1 MIIKQLSV
9 FLENKTGRLN
19 EVTQILGNAGI
30 NMSAFSVADTSEFG
44 ILRMIVSDPEK
55 ALAILKEAEFSVRLT
70 DVICLSSP
78 NEPGALARA
87 LNILSGENV
96 FIEYLYAYS
105 MDNKSANIVLK
116 PDNIQKCI
124 EVLQAH
130 QMELISASKMYKI

>member
-19 EVTQILGNAGI
+19 EVTQILGNADI

-55 ALAILKEAEFSVRLT
+55 ALSILKEAEFSVRLT
-70 DVICLSSP
+70 DVICLNSP
-78 NEPGALARA
+78 NEPGSLARA
-87 LNILSGENV
+87 LNILSAENV

-116 PDNIQKCI
+116 PDNIEKCI
-124 EVLQAH
+124 EVLTAH
-130 QMELISASKMYKI
+130 QLELVKASDMYKF

>member
-19 EVTQILGNAGI
+19 EVTQLLGNAGI

-44 ILRMIVSDPEK
+44 ILRVIVSEPEK
-55 ALAILKEAEFSVRLT
+55 ALAILKEAEFSGRLT
-70 DVICLSSP
+70 DVVCLNSP

-87 LNILSGENV
+87 LDILSEEGV

-105 MDNKSANIVLK
+105 MDVKSANIVLK
-116 PDNIQKCI
+116 PDNIERCI
-124 EVLQAH
+124 EVLQKH
-130 QMELISASKMYKI
+130 KMELVKASDMYKI

>member
-19 EVTQILGNAGI
+19 EVTQLLGNAGI

-44 ILRMIVSDPEK
+44 ILRVIVSDPEK
-55 ALAILKEAEFSVRLT
+55 ALTILKEAEFSVRLT
-70 DVICLSSP
+70 DVVCLNSP
-78 NEPGALARA
+78 NEAGALARA
-87 LNILSGENV
+87 LDILSSENV

-105 MDNKSANIVLK
+105 MNDKSANIVLK

-124 EVLQAH
+124 EVLQKH
-130 QMELISASKMYKI
+130 QLELVKASDMYKI

>member
-1 MIIKQLSV
+1 MIIKQLTV

-19 EVTQILGNAGI
+19 EVSQLLGNSGI
-30 NMSAFSVADTSEFG
+30 NISAMTLADTTEFG
-44 ILRMIVSDPEK
+44 ILRMIVSEPEK
-55 ALAILKEAEFSVRLT
+55 ALSILKNAEFSVRLT

-87 LNILSGENV
+87 LDILSGESV

-124 EVLQAH
+124 EVLQKH
-130 QMELISASKMYKI
+130 KMELVSASEMYKI

>member
-44 ILRMIVSDPEK
+44 ILRMIVSEPEK
-55 ALAILKEAEFSVRLT
+55 ALTILKEAEFSVRLT
-70 DVICLSSP
+70 DVVCLNSP

-87 LNILSGENV
+87 LDILSAESV

-105 MDNKSANIVLK
+105 MNDKSANIVLK
-116 PDNIQKCI
+116 PDNIEKCI

-130 QMELISASKMYKI
+130 KLELVKASDMYKI

>member
-1 MIIKQLSV
+1 MIIKQLTV

-19 EVTQILGNAGI
+19 EVSQLLGNSGI
-30 NMSAFSVADTSEFG
+30 NMSAMSLADTSEFG
-44 ILRMIVSDPEK
+44 ILRMMVSEPEK
-55 ALAILKEAEFSVRLT
+55 ALNILKDAEFSARLT
-70 DVICLSSP
+70 DVVCLNSP

-87 LNILSGENV
+87 LDILSGEGV

-105 MDNKSANIVLK
+105 MDNQSANIVLK

-130 QMELISASKMYKI
+130 KLELVRASEMYKI

>member
-19 EVTQILGNAGI
+19 EVTQLLGNAGI

-44 ILRMIVSDPEK
+44 ILRVIVSDPEK

-70 DVICLSSP
+70 DVICLNSP

-87 LNILSGENV
+87 LDILSGESV

-105 MDNKSANIVLK
+105 MNDKSANIVLK
-116 PDNIQKCI
+116 PDNIEKCI
-124 EVLQAH
+124 AVLQKH
-130 QMELISASKMYKI
+130 QLELVSASDMYKI

>member
-19 EVTQILGNAGI
+19 EVTQLLGNAGI

-44 ILRMIVSDPEK
+44 ILRMIVSEPEK
-55 ALAILKEAEFSVRLT
+55 ALAILKDAEFSVRLT
-70 DVICLSSP
+70 DVVCLNSP

-87 LNILSGENV
+87 LDILSGEGV

-105 MDNKSANIVLK
+105 MNDKSANIVLK

-124 EVLQAH
+124 EVLQKH
-130 QMELISASKMYKI
+130 QLELVKASDMYKI

>member
-1 MIIKQLSV
+1 MIIKQLTV

-19 EVTQILGNAGI
+19 EVSQLLGNSGI
-30 NMSAFSVADTSEFG
+30 NISAMTLADTTEFG
-44 ILRMIVSDPEK
+44 ILRMIVSEPEK
-55 ALAILKEAEFSVRLT
+55 ALSILKNAEFSARLT
-70 DVICLSSP
+70 DVICLNSP

-87 LNILSGENV
+87 LDILSGESV

-116 PDNIQKCI
+116 PDNIRKCI

-130 QMELISASKMYKI
+130 KLELVSASEMYKI

>member
-19 EVTQILGNAGI
+19 EVTQLLGNAGI
-30 NMSAFSVADTSEFG
+30 NMSALSLADTSEFG
-44 ILRMIVSDPEK
+44 ILRLIVSEPEK
-55 ALAILKEAEFSVRLT
+55 ALNLLKEAEFSGRLT
-70 DVICLSSP
+70 DVICLNSP

-87 LNILSGENV
+87 LNILSGEGV

-105 MDNKSANIVLK
+105 MDNKTANIVLK

-130 QMELISASKMYKI
+130 KLELVSASDMYKI

>member
-30 NMSAFSVADTSEFG
+30 NMSAFSVADTTEFG
-44 ILRMIVSDPEK
+44 ILRMIVSEPEK
-55 ALAILKEAEFSVRLT
+55 ALSILKEADFSVRLT
-70 DVICLSSP
+70 DVICLNSP

-105 MDNKSANIVLK
+105 MDNKTANIVLK

-130 QMELISASKMYKI
+130 QMELVSASDMYRI

>member
-19 EVTQILGNAGI
+19 EVTQLLGNAGI

-44 ILRMIVSDPEK
+44 ILRVIVSDPEK
-55 ALAILKEAEFSVRLT
+55 ALTILKEAEFSVRLT
-70 DVICLSSP
+70 DVICLNSP
-78 NEPGALARA
+78 NEPGAMARA
-87 LNILSGENV
+87 LDILANENV

-105 MDNKSANIVLK
+105 MNDQSANIVLK

-124 EVLQAH
+124 EVLQRH
-130 QMELISASKMYKI
+130 QMELVKASDMYKI

>member
-1 MIIKQLSV
+1 MIIKQLTV

-19 EVTQILGNAGI
+19 EVSQLLGNSGI
-30 NMSAFSVADTSEFG
+30 NMSAMTLADTTEFG
-44 ILRMIVSDPEK
+44 ILRMIVTEPEK
-55 ALAILKEAEFSVRLT
+55 ALSILKEADFSVRLT

-87 LNILSGENV
+87 LNILSGESV

-105 MDNKSANIVLK
+105 MNDKSANIVLK

-124 EVLQAH
+124 EVLQKH
-130 QMELISASKMYKI
+130 KMELVSASEMYKI

>member
-44 ILRMIVSDPEK
+44 ILRVIVSDPEK
-55 ALAILKEAEFSVRLT
+55 ALTILKEAEFSVRLT
-70 DVICLSSP
+70 DVVCLNSP
-78 NEPGALARA
+78 NEPLALARA
-87 LNILSGENV
+87 LDILSSENV

-105 MDNKSANIVLK
+105 MNDKTANIVLK

-124 EVLQAH
+124 EVLQKH
-130 QMELISASKMYKI
+130 QLELVRASDMYKI

>member
-19 EVTQILGNAGI
+19 EVTQLLGNAGI
-30 NMSAFSVADTSEFG
+30 NMSALSLADTSEFG
-44 ILRMIVSDPEK
+44 ILRLIVSEPQK
-55 ALAILKEAEFSVRLT
+55 ALSILKEAEFSGSLT
-70 DVICLSSP
+70 DVICLNSP
-78 NEPGALARA
+78 NVPGALAKA
-87 LNILSGENV
+87 LNILSEEGV

-130 QMELISASKMYKI
+130 KMELVSASDMYKI

>member
-19 EVTQILGNAGI
+19 EVTQLLGNAGI

-44 ILRMIVSDPEK
+44 ILRVIVSDPEK
-55 ALAILKEAEFSVRLT
+55 ALTILKEAEFSVRLT
-70 DVICLSSP
+70 DVICLNSP
-78 NEPGALARA
+78 NEAGALARA
-87 LNILSGENV
+87 LDILAAESV

-105 MDNKSANIVLK
+105 MNDKSANIVLK

-124 EVLQAH
+124 EVLQKH
-130 QMELISASKMYKI
+130 QLELVRASDMYKI

>member
-1 MIIKQLSV
+1 MIIKQLTV

-19 EVTQILGNAGI
+19 EVSQLLGISGI
-30 NMSAFSVADTSEFG
+30 NISAMTLADTSEFG
-44 ILRMIVSDPEK
+44 ILRMIVSEPEK
-55 ALAILKEAEFSVRLT
+55 ALSILKDAEFSARLT
-70 DVICLSSP
+70 DVICLNSP

-87 LNILSGENV
+87 LDILSGESV

-124 EVLQAH
+124 EVLQKH
-130 QMELISASKMYKI
+130 KMELVSSSEMYKI

>member
-1 MIIKQLSV
+1 MTIKQLSV

-44 ILRMIVSDPEK
+44 ILRMIVSDPGK
-55 ALAILKEAEFSVRLT
+55 ALSILKEAEFSVRLT
-70 DVICLSSP
+70 DVICLNSP
-78 NEPGALARA
+78 NEPGSLAKT
-87 LNILSGENV
+87 LTILSGEGV

-116 PDNIQKCI
+116 PDNIEKCI
-124 EVLQAH
+124 EVLRKH
-130 QMELISASKMYKI
+130 KLDLVKASEMYKI

>member
-44 ILRMIVSDPEK
+44 ILRMIVSEPEK
-55 ALAILKEAEFSVRLT
+55 ALSILKEADFSVRLT
-70 DVICLSSP
+70 DVICLNSP

-87 LNILSGENV
+87 LNILSGEEV

-105 MDNKSANIVLK
+105 MDNKTANIVLK

-130 QMELISASKMYKI
+130 KLELVSASEMYKI

>member
-19 EVTQILGNAGI
+19 EVTTILGNADI

-44 ILRMIVSDPEK
+44 ILRMIVTEPEK
-55 ALAILKEAEFSVRLT
+55 ALTILKEAEFSVRLT
-70 DVICLSSP
+70 DVVCLNSP

-87 LNILSGENV
+87 LNILSAESV

-130 QMELISASKMYKI
+130 QMELVKASEMYKI

>member
-19 EVTQILGNAGI
+19 EVTQILGNADI

-55 ALAILKEAEFSVRLT
+55 ALSILKEAEFSVRLT
-70 DVICLSSP
+70 DVICLNSP
-78 NEPGALARA
+78 NEPGSLARA
-87 LNILSGENV
+87 LNILSAENV

-116 PDNIQKCI
+116 PDNIEKCI
-124 EVLQAH
+124 EVLTAH
-130 QMELISASKMYKI
+130 QLELVKASDMYEF